1 MFSQHCSFFFTVVT
15 SEQGL
20 GILVPRLYWHVSK
33 ETKTIKV
40 LKEANGKKNEKK
52 NEEKELKTKDNFFK
66 NCLVFLK

>member
-40 LKEANGKKNEKK
+40 LKEANGKKKEKK
-52 NEEKELKTKDNFFK
+52 MKKRNLKQKTT
-66 NCLVFLK
+66 FLRTVWYF

>member
-52 NEEKELKTKDNFFK
+52 MKKRNLKQKTT
-66 NCLVFLK
+66 FLRTVWYF